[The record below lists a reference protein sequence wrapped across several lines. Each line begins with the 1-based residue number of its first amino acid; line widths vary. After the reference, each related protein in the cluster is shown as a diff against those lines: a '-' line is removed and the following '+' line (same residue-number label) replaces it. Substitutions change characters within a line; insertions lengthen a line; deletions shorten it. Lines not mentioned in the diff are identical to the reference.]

1 MIHIKDDWY
10 VDVDEASYNL
20 QQYAG
25 VYTDKNGNEIKQ
37 WKNQTYHSTLDRAL
51 WQYVTYKVRD
61 ALKDNDIEIKEAI
74 TILQNELQQA
84 RKDISDITGGI

>member
-37 WKNQTYHSTLDRAL
+37 WKNQTYHATLDRAL

-61 ALKDNDIEIKEAI
+61 ALKERELEVQEAI

-84 RKDISDITGGI
+84 RKDISNITGGI

>member
-10 VDVDEASYNL
+10 IDVDEASYNL
-20 QQYAG
+20 QQYTG

-37 WKNQTYHSTLDRAL
+37 WKNQTYHATLDRAL

-74 TILQNELQQA
+74 QIIREELQKT
-84 RKDISDITGGI
+84 REDISNITGGI